1 MSVTVAKS
9 AGFCFGVSRAVEL
22 VETAAKEGKHTLT
35 LGPIIHNRHVVERF
49 QKMGVQVIEQPEQA
63 QPGDT
68 VIIRSHGVSREV
80 YERLEKQGAEIIDAT
95 CPFVK
100 RIHNLVA
107 QAEEAGQLP
116 IIIGTPTHPEV
127 EGIAGWCT
135 RCKVFADADS
145 LEKWVVE
152 EHISSDLPVCMVSQ
166 TTSTEFLWKKCV
178 QFAKKQFTY
187 LKTFDTICRATECR
201 QSEASALSQRCQAM
215 VVVGDLKSSNTG
227 RLAMICREHCEK
239 VVLVDNASELD
250 KDFFRGVSDVGIT
263 AVRRHRRGL

>member
-116 IIIGTPTHPEV
+116 IVIGTPTHPEV
-127 EGIAGWCT
+127 
-135 RCKVFADADS
+135 
-145 LEKWVVE
+145 
-152 EHISSDLPVCMVSQ
+152 
-166 TTSTEFLWKKCV
+166 
-178 QFAKKQFTY
+178 
-187 LKTFDTICRATECR
+187 
-201 QSEASALSQRCQAM
+201 
-215 VVVGDLKSSNTG
+215 
-227 RLAMICREHCEK
+227 
-239 VVLVDNASELD
+239 
-250 KDFFRGVSDVGIT
+250 
-263 AVRRHRRGL
+263 